1 MLTHS
6 AKSDQLSDSSI
17 LTGVEKRDSETA
29 ISYLGIITEFSSP
42 PDDLRAKKS
51 VLRKRYI
58 LQSTARRLLPHNNRL
73 SACNRAIA
81 PGFTGV
87 KVAFNPERNNAR
99 FGNLCRCESGWICP
113 VCAVALSERRRHE
126 LLQAVMICKE
136 RGLTP
141 IHVIFTMKHTKEQP
155 LKDLLPMLI
164 SAFDAVNSGKGG
176 KTMRAKFGF
185 FGFVRGLEVTEG
197 SKGHGNGWHPHL
209 HVLWFVSTAVFE
221 VEGGKDDYP
230 EKVRQSLWKRWSRAL
245 EKRGGSALEDYGL
258 KVVTGDTYTAE
269 YISKYGREPRE
280 KRWSVEREIAKS
292 NVKVARD
299 DGRTPFALL
308 EDAQAGDAGAAVLFM
323 EFADAIKGRSQLHWS
338 KGLKELLQIEV
349 LNDKEAIEWGTGY
362 IERLLIERDTWN
374 VISKKDLRGDVVGA
388 LVESSGNPFPVIEM
402 INRLTGLTGI
412 YPVYDD
418 SEIQF

>member
-1 MLTHS
+1 MLTQS
-6 AKSDQLSDSSI
+6 AKSDQLSDSPISV
-17 LTGVEKRDSETA
+17 GVKNDDSQSA
-29 ISYLGIITEFSSP
+29 FSYLGIITEFSSP
-42 PDDLRAKKS
+42 DAIKARKS
-51 VLRKRYI
+51 ALRKRYI

-81 PGFTGV
+81 PGFTAV
-87 KVAFNPERNNAR
+87 KVAYNPEKNNAR

-126 LLQAVMICKE
+126 LLHAVMACKE
-136 RGLTP
+136 RGMLP
-141 IHVIFTMKHTKEQP
+141 LHVIFTMKHTKDQT
-155 LKDLLPMLI
+155 LKELLPILI

-185 FGFVRGLEVTEG
+185 FGFVRGLEITEG
-197 SKGHGNGWHPHL
+197 SKGHDNGWHPHL
-209 HVLWFVSTAVFE
+209 HVLWFVSAAIVDQD
-221 VEGGKDDYP
+221 GGETEYA
-230 EKVRQSLWKRWSRAL
+230 EKVRVSIWKRYSKAL

-292 NVKVARD
+292 NIKVARE

-308 EDAQAGDAGAAVLFM
+308 EDAQAGDVGAAVLFM

-338 KGLKELLQIEV
+338 KGLKELLSVEV
-349 LNDKEAIEWGTGY
+349 LNDQEAIAWGVGY

-374 VISKKDLRGDVVGA
+374 QLSKQDLRGDVVGA
-388 LVESSGNPFPVIEM
+388 LVESGGNPFPVIELV
-402 INRLTGLTGI
+402 NRLTGETGI

-418 SEIQF
+418 KDIQF